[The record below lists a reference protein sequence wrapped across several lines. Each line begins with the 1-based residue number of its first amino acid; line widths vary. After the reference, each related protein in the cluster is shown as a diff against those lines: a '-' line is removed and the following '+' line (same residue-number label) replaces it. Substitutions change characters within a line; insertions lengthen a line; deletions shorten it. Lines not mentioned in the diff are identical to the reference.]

1 MFISKFSKNSAKFRI
16 SHFSKKT
23 LSFGVL
29 SILSVLSIFQT
40 NLQVHAGN
48 ESLYKGQKA
57 DFVVEYSNVG
67 DAIATTALLSTKIG
81 DKLEVDT
88 SSFTDQYGDGQ
99 IYCVSPSVFITD
111 KTIVGTWGGFINYRP
126 RSAETTDIS
135 TCKGVSTPGTVDLG
149 SAANGTAKKGYFRFK
164 ATLKSTITD
173 PIGTILT
180 TDANQGT
187 FSRLTLDDK
196 RPSVVTENSITII
209 ANPKPLRSNLAK
221 PDDAKKTGG
230 DFDGTKPQPIY
241 TNMIFDPNP
250 GITKQLFR
258 ITTNGLLDST
268 TSESLENATCQTTL
282 KGQNYQFAASGSVV
296 KGSCQVNFAANET
309 PTTIGDYQ
317 AVTKVKGPNSDLWTK
332 PVNVVFGQIVQ
343 PRSNLA
349 KPDDAKKT
357 GGDFDGT
364 KPQPIYTNMIFDPN
378 PGITKQLF
386 RITTNGLLDSTTSE
400 SLENATCQTTLKGQ
414 NYQFAASGSVVKGSC
429 QVNFAA
435 NETPTTIGDYQA
447 VTKVK
452 GPNGDLWTKPE
463 IVKFDEIVKAINI
476 TVRTGGENLL
486 IGTGIVTF
494 IIGMAYYLSKKQ
506 KMQY

>member
-1 MFISKFSKNSAKFRI
+1 MFISNFSKNSTKFRI
-16 SHFSKKT
+16 SHFSKKA
-23 LSFGVL
+23 LSFGIL
-29 SILSVLSIFQT
+29 SILSVLSIFPT

-48 ESLYKGQKA
+48 ESLYKSQKA

-111 KTIVGTWGGFINYRP
+111 KTVVGSWGSFINYRP
-126 RSAETTDIS
+126 RSAETTEIS

-221 PDDAKKTGG
+221 PDDTKKTGG

-241 TNMIFDPNP
+241 TSMIFDPNP
-250 GITKQLFR
+250 GITKQIFR
-258 ITTNGLLDST
+258 ITTNGLLDSG
-268 TSESLENATCQTTL
+268 TSETLENATCQTTL
-282 KGQNYQFAASGSVV
+282 KGQNYQFSANGNVV

-309 PTTIGDYQ
+309 PT
-317 AVTKVKGPNSDLWTK
+317 S
-332 PVNVVFGQIVQ
+332 
-343 PRSNLA
+343 
-349 KPDDAKKT
+349 
-357 GGDFDGT
+357 
-364 KPQPIYTNMIFDPN
+364 
-378 PGITKQLF
+378 
-386 RITTNGLLDSTTSE
+386 
-400 SLENATCQTTLKGQ
+400 
-414 NYQFAASGSVVKGSC
+414 
-429 QVNFAA
+429 
-435 NETPTTIGDYQA
+435 IGDYQA

-463 IVKFDEIVKAINI
+463 NVKFDEIVKAINI

-486 IGTGIVTF
+486 IGTGIVTL
-494 IIGMAYYLSKKQ
+494 IIGTAYYLSKKQ
-506 KMQY
+506 KMRY